1 MCLCSVPR
9 LSRRCSP
16 SVQPNGVAMTC
27 VYCSVDE
34 QCVNPLFEVFE
45 GGDFVLSS
53 YRDIEESATTMQ
65 IFFPEPEDDGGEMR
79 KSAIAALKA
88 ALDIV
93 GVSAEIKVRTFPDE
107 DWTLSYR
114 LHFKTTVLSPRLAV
128 VPAWESYEPTEGQSV
143 LKIDPGM
150 AFGTG
155 NHATTRACLEYIAE
169 SNVRTSFLDVGC
181 GSGILAVAAKLLGF
195 SDVRGFD
202 IDADAVKVAN
212 ETAAGNN
219 VDVQFFRGDLSG
231 IMKDCPDIPPADF
244 VAANVLGPV
253 LIRFAKR
260 IASLVRPGGSIVLS
274 GILDELYPEVKA
286 TYEGLGFS
294 ERSSKIVG
302 EWRTGLFVL

>member
-1 MCLCSVPR
+1 
-9 LSRRCSP
+9 
-16 SVQPNGVAMTC
+16 MTC

-53 YRDIEESATTMQ
+53 YRDIEEPATTMQ
-65 IFFPEPEDDGGEMR
+65 IFFPEPEGDCGETR
-79 KSAIAALKA
+79 RAAVAALKA

-93 GVSAEIKVRTFPDE
+93 GVASEIKVRTFPDE

-128 VPAWESYEPTEGQSV
+128 VPAWERYEPTEGQKV
-143 LKIDPGM
+143 IRIDPGM

-155 NHATTRACLEYIAE
+155 SHATTRACLEYVAE
-169 SNVRTSFLDVGC
+169 SDVRTSFLDVGC

-202 IDADAVKVAN
+202 IDADAVKVAR
-212 ETAAGNN
+212 ETAAANR
-219 VDVQFFRGDLSG
+219 VDVDFFRGDLSG
-231 IMKDCPDIPPADF
+231 IMKGCPDIAPADL

-253 LIRFAKR
+253 LIRFARR
-260 IASLVRPGGSIVLS
+260 ISSLVNPGGSIILS
-274 GILDELYPEVKA
+274 GILDELYPEVKS
-286 TYEGLGFS
+286 TYEGFGFA

>member
-1 MCLCSVPR
+1 
-9 LSRRCSP
+9 
-16 SVQPNGVAMTC
+16 MTC

-53 YRDIEESATTMQ
+53 YRDIEEPATTMQ
-65 IFFPEPEDDGGEMR
+65 IFFPEPEGDCGEVR
-79 KSAIAALKA
+79 RAAIAALGA
-88 ALDIV
+88 ALAIV
-93 GVSAEIKVRTFPDE
+93 GVSSEIKVRTFPDE

-114 LHFKTTVLSPRLAV
+114 LHFKTTVLSPRLAI
-128 VPAWESYEPTEGQSV
+128 VPAWESYEPTEGQKV
-143 LKIDPGM
+143 VRIDPGM

-155 NHATTRACLEYIAE
+155 NHATTRACLEYVAE
-169 SNVRTSFLDVGC
+169 SGARTSFLDVGC

-202 IDADAVKVAN
+202 IDDDAVKVAR
-212 ETAAGNN
+212 ETAAANK
-219 VDVQFFRGDLSG
+219 VDVDFFRGDLSG
-231 IMKDCPDIPPADF
+231 IMKDCPDIAPADL

-253 LIRFAKR
+253 LIRFARR
-260 IASLVRPGGSIVLS
+260 ISSLVNQGGSIILS
-274 GILDELYPEVKA
+274 GILDELYPEVKS
-286 TYEGLGFS
+286 TYEGFGFT

>member
-1 MCLCSVPR
+1 
-9 LSRRCSP
+9 
-16 SVQPNGVAMTC
+16 MTC

-53 YRDIEESATTMQ
+53 YRDIEDEATTMQ
-65 IFFPEPEDDGGEMR
+65 MFFPEPEGDGGALRAEATR
-79 KSAIAALKA
+79 VLRAALE
-88 ALDIV
+88 IV

-114 LHFKTTVLSPRLAV
+114 LHFKTSVISPRLAI
-128 VPAWESYEPTEGQSV
+128 VPAWEEFEPSAGQKA
-143 LKIDPGM
+143 LRMDPGM

-169 SNVRTSFLDVGC
+169 AEPKSSFLDVGC

-195 SDVRGFD
+195 GDVRGFD
-202 IDADAVKVAN
+202 LDADAVRVAN
-212 ETAAGNN
+212 ETAAANG
-219 VDVQFFRGDLSG
+219 VEVAFFRGDLSG
-231 IMKDCPDIPPADF
+231 IMPGNPDIPPADF

-253 LIRFAKR
+253 LMRFAER
-260 IASLVRPGGSIVLS
+260 IASFVKPGGAIVLS

-286 TYEGLGFS
+286 KYEGLGFS
-294 ERSSKIVG
+294 ERSSKLIG
-302 EWRTGLFVL
+302 EWRTGLFVV